1 MTDFFRHENAPTGPS
16 SYPTRVATLART
28 ARHRLSP
35 LGLAVALSVA
45 LLGAGGV
52 ATAAGPQAS
61 SQPSATAPARAS
73 TPGSFAMVSHLAVD
87 GVAEIV
93 AATPNGQTLFYTS
106 ADAGVLGVVD
116 IADPARP
123 TLLPRV
129 DVRIHGVGEPTS
141 VAITPDGRYAVVALR
156 MDDDVHHARR
166 GFVRVF
172 DISNPRNARPV
183 KDITVG
189 IGPDSLA
196 LHGSGNT
203 LRAVVAIE
211 DEETIAEGKD
221 KGDAT
226 LGGKRPG
233 RIDVVGLQDLYGG
246 SASGLQSIELVQAL
260 KALPDAVYP
269 EDPQPE
275 FVSIDHQAHLAVVS
289 LQENNAVALIDLRHP
304 RTAKLVKVFSTGTV
318 VRKGNADLKKD
329 GEIALTDSMTARR
342 EPDAVAW
349 VAPGVFATANEG
361 DGKKDK
367 AGVLPGGR
375 GFTLF
380 NTQGQVVFEAGA
392 ITELNAVRHGHYP
405 DARSASKGVE
415 IESVASATFGGM
427 PYLLVGSE
435 RGSYVDVYRVSHPA
449 QPEWVQLLP
458 SGMSPEGL
466 TTVTRRADG
475 QQLVVT
481 ANERDDSLNIYRF
494 HPQGAPAN
502 TQEPQLVAKDG
513 MPWGALSGLATDGSH
528 LYAVPDNAFG
538 QSRIWRINPAELG
551 QGRMVIDQVTMLTE
565 ANGQPLKVDPEGI
578 AHVADGFWV
587 ASEGKTVAD
596 NELIKV
602 NTAGVVQQR
611 VKLPAAIQARFAN
624 PKTSTGFEGVTASAD
639 GQTLYMAIQRGF
651 DLAKPQAA
659 IVKWHIPSNT
669 WTTALYPLEQ
679 HSKDAKQ
686 FWMGLSEITLLPDGR
701 LLLLERDKG
710 GGEGKAIS
718 AEVKRVYSVK
728 ATDVT
733 DGAVLTKTLVKDL
746 RRDHN
751 YLQEKAEG
759 MVVFNSEL
767 WVVNDNDGAGWTRL
781 LNVGRP

>member
-1 MTDFFRHENAPTGPS
+1 MPQHPRLFFAPSCP
-16 SYPTRVATLART
+16 R
-28 ARHRLSP
+28 
-35 LGLAVALSVA
+35 LAVAVTA
-45 LLGAGGV
+45 LAATCALA
-52 ATAAGPQAS
+52 ANPLPRTPHTPTAAGTAS
-61 SQPSATAPARAS
+61 
-73 TPGSFAMVSHLAVD
+73 PGSFAMVAHLPVD

-93 AATPNGQTLFYTS
+93 AATPDGKTLLYTS

-116 IADPARP
+116 ITHPARP
-123 TLLPRV
+123 VLLPRV
-129 DVRIHGVGEPTS
+129 DVRLNGVGEPTS

-156 MDDDVHHARR
+156 MDDDVTNARR

-172 DISNPRNARPV
+172 DIRDPRNAKPV

-196 LHGSGNT
+196 LHGSGKT

-233 RIDVVGLQDLYGG
+233 RIDVVGLQSLYGG
-246 SASGLQSIELVQAL
+246 ADSGLQSIELVAAL

-275 FVSIDHQAHLAVVS
+275 FVSIDPKTHLAVVS
-289 LQENNAVALIDLRHP
+289 LQENNAVALVDLRHP
-304 RTAKLVKVFSTGTV
+304 RKAQLVKVFSTGTV
-318 VRKGNADLKKD
+318 ERKGNADLKKD

-342 EPDAVAW
+342 EPDAVVW

-380 NTQGQVVFEAGA
+380 NTQGQVLFEAGVA
-392 ITELNAVRHGHYP
+392 TEHNAVRHGHYP
-405 DARSASKGVE
+405 DSRSAAKGVE
-415 IESVASATFGGM
+415 IEAVASASFGGT
-427 PYLLVGSE
+427 PHLLVGSE
-435 RGSYVDVYRVSHPA
+435 RGSYVDVYHVANPA
-449 QPEWVQLLP
+449 KPEWVQLLP

-494 HPQGAPAN
+494 YPQGAPAN
-502 TQEPQLVAKDG
+502 SQEPQLVAQHG
-513 MPWGALSGLATDGSH
+513 IAWGALSGLTTDGTH
-528 LYAVPDNAFG
+528 LYAVPDNAFA
-538 QSRIWRINPAELG
+538 QSRIWRINPAQRA
-551 QGRMVIDQVTMLTE
+551 QGRLVIDQVTVLTE
-565 ANGQPLKVDPEGI
+565 ANGQPLRVDPEGI
-578 AHVADGFWV
+578 AKVADGFWV

-624 PKTSTGFEGVTASAD
+624 PNTSTGFEGVAASAD

-728 ATDVT
+728 AADVAE
-733 DGAVLTKTLVKDL
+733 GAVLTKTLVKDM

-759 MVVFNSEL
+759 MVVFKGDL
-767 WVVNDNDGAGWTRL
+767 WVVNDNDGAGWTRM
-781 LNVGRP
+781 LNTGKP

>member
-1 MTDFFRHENAPTGPS
+1 MPYTPKPMI
-16 SYPTRVATLART
+16 LA
-28 ARHRLSP
+28 A
-35 LGLAVALSVA
+35 AI
-45 LLGAGGV
+45 
-52 ATAAGPQAS
+52 TAAFSFGSAVQA
-61 SQPSATAPARAS
+61 QQTTAQRA
-73 TPGSFAMVSHLAVD
+73 PMGNFAMVAHLAVD

-93 AATPNGQTLFYTS
+93 AATPDGQTLLYTS

-116 IADPARP
+116 IANPARP
-123 TLLPRV
+123 VLLPRV
-129 DVRIHGVGEPTS
+129 DVRINGVGEPTS
-141 VAITPDGRYAVVALR
+141 VAISPDGRFAVVALR
-156 MDDDVHHARR
+156 MDDDVTNARR

-172 DISNPRNARPV
+172 DISNPRNAKPV

-196 LHGSGNT
+196 LHGSGKT

-211 DEETIAEGKD
+211 DEESDA

-233 RIDVVGLQDLYGG
+233 RIDVVGLQALYGG
-246 SASGLQSIELVQAL
+246 TDSGLQSIELVVAL

-275 FVSIDHQAHLAVVS
+275 FVSIDHTAHMAVVS
-289 LQENNAVALIDLRHP
+289 LQENNAVALVDLRHP
-304 RTAKLVKVFSTGTV
+304 QKAKLLKVFSTGTV
-318 VRKGNADLKKD
+318 ERKGNADLKKD
-329 GEIALTDSMTARR
+329 GEISLTESMTARR

-380 NTQGQVVFEAGA
+380 NTQGKVVFEAGA
-392 ITELNAVRHGHYP
+392 TTELNAVRHGHYP
-405 DARSASKGVE
+405 DARSAAKGVE
-415 IESVASATFGGM
+415 IESVASGNFGGM

-435 RGSYVDVYRVSHPA
+435 RGSYVDVYRITNPA
-449 QPEWVQLLP
+449 QPQWAQLLP

-494 HPQGAPAN
+494 HPQGVPAN

-513 MPWGALSGLATDGSH
+513 IAWGALSGLDTDGTH

-538 QSRIWRINPAELG
+538 QSRIWRINPAELA

-578 AHVADGFWV
+578 AKVADGFWV

-602 NTAGVVQQR
+602 NAAGVVQQR
-611 VKLPAAIQARFAN
+611 VTLPASVQAKFAN

-659 IVKWHIPSNT
+659 IVKWHMPSNT

-710 GGEGKAIS
+710 GGEGKAIN
-718 AEVKRVYSVK
+718 AEVKRVYSVN
-728 ATDVT
+728 AADLTE
-733 DGAVLTKTLVKDL
+733 GALLTKTLVKDM
-746 RRDHN
+746 RRDFN

-759 MVVFNSEL
+759 MVVFTGDL
-767 WVVNDNDGAGWTRL
+767 WVVNDNDGAGWTRM
-781 LNVGRP
+781 LNTGKP